1 MKQKIKCIPCL
12 SLPYPNTLKIVEMDA
27 FELGYEGILK
37 QNIDNKD
44 KIIRYYSCLG
54 KPTQQKY
61 FTIKKEM
68 LSIVNCILK
77 FQDDLPNQKFLLCI
91 DCKAVKYTLKK
102 DVKNLVFEHIFVAL
116 LVIFDFG
123 NKYVKGESNSLPIS

>member
-1 MKQKIKCIPCL
+1 MWQRLKKNHPPWIDAHTKAIQNMKQKIKCIPCL

-54 KPTQQKY
+54 KPTQ
-61 FTIKKEM
+61 
-68 LSIVNCILK
+68 
-77 FQDDLPNQKFLLCI
+77 
-91 DCKAVKYTLKK
+91 
-102 DVKNLVFEHIFVAL
+102 
-116 LVIFDFG
+116 
-123 NKYVKGESNSLPIS
+123 